1 MPQKKKQPPKSD
13 PLSKRLTWWHPLF
26 GSALDFSGKNAFQVL
41 REVEV
46 GQLPML
52 IDIIILL
59 RDENLPLPDWTL
71 NAAPSLFGRLN
82 KCTIVEFKGPSD
94 RIEDG
99 DFALSLSRAL
109 AWVAKHDQKLKAKE
123 ITLLFVVPTL
133 TKPMRDEV
141 KRLGSTVRKDSDG
154 VFEITGS
161 VFETWVIES
170 VAGAKRGEP
179 LLSLVSPSVLEQPH
193 DLLDKLSAGPYGE
206 LVGFCFRQIQQ
217 FQRNAKDFQLRY
229 QDYEQMNALSKELE
243 EEILDLIPAERRLK
257 GIPTEQ
263 RLEGIPT
270 EERLEGIPTEQRLEG
285 IPLEGRLEGLSET
298 EKKELLARLLADSE
312 QDSAKN

>member
-1 MPQKKKQPPKSD
+1 MPQKIKQPPKSD
-13 PLSKRLTWWHPLF
+13 SPSKRLTWWHPLF

-82 KCTIVEFKGPSD
+82 KCTIIEFKGPTD
-94 RIEDG
+94 RI
-99 DFALSLSRAL
+99 
-109 AWVAKHDQKLKAKE
+109 
-123 ITLLFVVPTL
+123 
-133 TKPMRDEV
+133 
-141 KRLGSTVRKDSDG
+141 
-154 VFEITGS
+154 
-161 VFETWVIES
+161 
-170 VAGAKRGEP
+170 
-179 LLSLVSPSVLEQPH
+179 

-263 RLEGIPT
+263 RLEGIP
-270 EERLEGIPTEQRLEG
+270 
-285 IPLEGRLEGLSET
+285 LEGRLEGLSET